1 MLATILMNNKFY
13 LQFNDA
19 MIIRVCCV
27 WKCAKEFVGNKRF
40 GWAVPRMLSV
50 ATGPNVLQRLIIF
63 KVSLKIGVIKG
74 LIQVENLAERG
85 PLATVGGAPAVA

>member
-1 MLATILMNNKFY
+1 
-13 LQFNDA
+13 
-19 MIIRVCCV
+19 
-27 WKCAKEFVGNKRF
+27 
-40 GWAVPRMLSV
+40 MLSV